1 MTATTLT
8 TSRRAALPRGLGI
21 LARQLRAELRLN
33 VRAPEFVVPVL
44 ALPVLLYIIFGA
56 PRATDPMPG
65 GTVGA
70 FVMVGFA
77 IYGVLNVVLFAI
89 GEAIADERG
98 RGYLRLVRATPLPSW
113 AYLAG
118 KLALAAV
125 LCAGIVIAIGAAGV
139 VTGVG
144 MSLDR
149 WLAVTAVLVGG
160 GLALAP
166 LGFLIG
172 FLARPHGASAI
183 ALLLLFPLS
192 LASGVFMPVDQLPG
206 IVRDVSMVTP
216 TYHLAELARIAAG
229 FAAGGATTGLPA
241 TADPVSHV
249 AVVAA
254 WSAAGFAAVA
264 VSYRR
269 MVARQF
275 A

>member
-1 MTATTLT
+1 MTAT
-8 TSRRAALPRGLGI
+8 SVALPVRRPSPRSLGI

-44 ALPVLLYIIFGA
+44 ALPILLYLIFGA
-56 PRATDPMPG
+56 PRATEPMPA
-65 GTVGA
+65 GTIGA
-70 FVMVGFA
+70 FMMVGFS

-98 RGYLRLVRATPLPSW
+98 RGYLRLVRTTPLPAW

-118 KLALAAV
+118 KLSLAVV
-125 LCAGIVIAIGAAGV
+125 LCLAVVAIIGVAGTLTGAGV
-139 VTGVG
+139 PAG
-144 MSLDR
+144 R
-149 WLAVTAVLVGG
+149 WLAVMAVLVGG
-160 GLALAP
+160 GLAIAP

-206 IVRDVSMVTP
+206 IVRDVAMVTP
-216 TYHLAELARIAAG
+216 TYHLAELARLAAG
-229 FAAGGATTGLPA
+229 FDASGLPA
-241 TADPVSHV
+241 GGSGWEHV
-249 AVVAA
+249 AVIAA
-254 WSAAGFAAVA
+254 WSVAGFAV
-264 VSYRR
+264 VGLSYRR

>member
-1 MTATTLT
+1 MTAT
-8 TSRRAALPRGLGI
+8 SVALPVRRSFPRSLGI

-44 ALPVLLYIIFGA
+44 ALPVLLYVVFGA
-56 PRATDPMPG
+56 PRAGEPMPA

-70 FVMVGFA
+70 FLMVGFS
-77 IYGVLNVVLFAI
+77 IYGVLNIVLFAI

-98 RGYLRLVRATPLPSW
+98 RGYLRLVRTTPLPAW

-118 KLALAAV
+118 KLALAVALSFAV
-125 LCAGIVIAIGAAGV
+125 VSLIGVVGTITGAGV
-139 VTGVG
+139 
-144 MSLDR
+144 SLER
-149 WLAVTAVLVGG
+149 WLGVTAVLVVG
-160 GLALAP
+160 GLAIAP

-183 ALLLLFPLS
+183 ALLILFPLS

-206 IVRDVSMVTP
+206 IVRDVSAVTP
-216 TYHLAELARIAAG
+216 TYHLAELARLAAG
-229 FAAGGATTGLPA
+229 FDASGVPAGGSGWEHLL
-241 TADPVSHV
+241 VI
-249 AVVAA
+249 AA

-264 VSYRR
+264 LSYRR

>member
-1 MTATTLT
+1 MTAISLSIPLRLPG
-8 TSRRAALPRGLGI
+8 SRRLGI
-21 LARQLRAELRLN
+21 LGRQLLAELRVN
-33 VRAPEFVVPVL
+33 VRAPEFVVPVM
-44 ALPVLLYIIFGA
+44 ALPILLYFIFGA
-56 PRATDPMPG
+56 PRAADAMPA
-65 GTVGA
+65 GTIGA
-70 FVMVGFA
+70 FMMVGFS

-98 RGYLRLVRATPLPSW
+98 RGYLRLVRTTPLPSW
-113 AYLAG
+113 AYVAA

-125 LCAGIVIAIGAAGV
+125 LSLVIVVLIGVAGTVTGAGV
-139 VTGVG
+139 SAERWAVVTTV
-144 MSLDR
+144 L
-149 WLAVTAVLVGG
+149 LVGG
-160 GLALAP
+160 LAIAPIGL
-166 LGFLIG
+166 LIG

-216 TYHLAELARIAAG
+216 TYHLAELARLAAG
-229 FAAGGATTGLPA
+229 FDASGLPA
-241 TADPVSHV
+241 TGSAWQHV
-249 AVVAA
+249 AVIAA

-264 VSYRR
+264 LTYRR

>member
-1 MTATTLT
+1 MTATSL
-8 TSRRAALPRGLGI
+8 ALPARRFAPRSLGI
-21 LARQLRAELRLN
+21 LARQLRAELQVN

-44 ALPVLLYIIFGA
+44 ALPILLYFIFGA
-56 PRATDPMPG
+56 PRATEPMPA

-70 FVMVGFA
+70 FTMVGFS

-98 RGYLRLVRATPLPSW
+98 RGYLRLVRTTPLPAW

-125 LCAGIVIAIGAAGV
+125 LSLAVVVLIGVAGTVTGAGV
-139 VTGVG
+139 A
-144 MSLDR
+144 SER
-149 WLAVTAVLVGG
+149 WLAVTAVLVLG
-160 GLALAP
+160 GLAIAP

-183 ALLLLFPLS
+183 ALLILFPLS

-216 TYHLAELARIAAG
+216 TFHLAELARLAAG
-229 FAAGGATTGLPA
+229 FDATGLPA
-241 TADPVSHV
+241 TGGGWEHV
-249 AVVAA
+249 AVIAA
-254 WSAAGFAAVA
+254 WSMAGFAVVA
-264 VSYRR
+264 LSYRR

>member
-1 MTATTLT
+1 MTAMSLAAPR
-8 TSRRAALPRGLGI
+8 SIAIRRSLGI
-21 LARQLRAELRLN
+21 LGRQLRAELRLN

-44 ALPVLLYIIFGA
+44 VLPVLLYVIFGA

-70 FVMVGFA
+70 FIMVGFA

-98 RGYLRLVRATPLPSW
+98 RGYLRLMRTTPLPSW

-118 KLALAAV
+118 KLSLAAV
-125 LCAGIVIAIGAAGV
+125 LCAVIVAAVGAAGAL
-139 VTGVG
+139 TGVG
-144 MSLDR
+144 MGVGR
-149 WLAVTAVLVGG
+149 WLAVTAVLVIG

-166 LGFLIG
+166 LGFLVG
-172 FLARPHGASAI
+172 FLARPHGAGAL

-206 IVRDVSMVTP
+206 VVRDISMATP

-241 TADPVSHV
+241 PAETLPHV
-249 AVVAA
+249 AAVAA

-264 VSYRR
+264 ASYRR

>member
-1 MTATTLT
+1 MTAASLAVPV
-8 TSRRAALPRGLGI
+8 RRSLPRGLGI

-44 ALPVLLYIIFGA
+44 ALPILLYIVFGG
-56 PRATDPMPG
+56 PRAAEPMPA
-65 GTVGA
+65 GTIGA
-70 FVMVGFA
+70 FLAVGFS

-98 RGYLRLVRATPLPSW
+98 RGYLRLVRTTPLPSW

-118 KLALAAV
+118 KLALAAALSLAV
-125 LCAGIVIAIGAAGV
+125 VSLVGVAGMLTGAGV
-139 VTGVG
+139 
-144 MSLDR
+144 SLER
-149 WLAVTAVLVGG
+149 WLGVTFVLVVG

-183 ALLLLFPLS
+183 ALLILFPLS

-206 IVRDVSMVTP
+206 VVRDIAALTP
-216 TYHLAELARIAAG
+216 TYHLAELARMAAG
-229 FAAGGATTGLPA
+229 FSASGLPA
-241 TADPVSHV
+241 TGSGWEHV
-249 AVVAA
+249 AIVAA
-254 WSAAGFAAVA
+254 WSLAGFAAVA
-264 VSYRR
+264 LSYRR